1 MVPKLKFTFSIR
13 NGDNDVDLQRFSD
26 NVCRSMLSLQTP
38 VLQSLHLEVIAKKSG
53 TIDFGVLVGIAF
65 GHHVRE
71 LVLTV
76 EFSQGS
82 FRFPINLYKCEMLE
96 TLKLGGCGSSIILD
110 VTSPVCLKSLRTL
123 HLHYVFFKD
132 EESVLNLLSGC
143 ESLETLLVRPSRN
156 DDVKTFTIA
165 VPSLQKLTIQSGY
178 GDGADYVINA
188 PSLKYLN
195 IEACHHYGSF
205 LIENAPQ
212 LVEAEIFSGNVIMGS
227 LTSLKHLTLSI
238 SHLEMK
244 VPAGSIFNQLVYLK
258 LFPSELEDW
267 NLLMLILDNSPILQ
281 VLKIQ
286 SGYGVEARNEWKA
299 PKHVPQCLSLHLKTL
314 DWCVDGIEYGEEVAE
329 YILENASRLE
339 KLILSFD
346 VDNYSLSEED
356 KLQVWHA
363 MESMCPYS
371 CEFDLVG

>member
-1 MVPKLKFTFSIR
+1 MESKSSGESLRNEDRISQLPDALLLLILSSIPTKDVLATSVLSKQWRSLWKMVPKLKFTFSIR
-13 NGDNDVDLQRFSD
+13 NGDKEIDLQRFSD
-26 NVCRSMLSLQTP
+26 NVCSSMLSLQAP
-38 VLQSLHLEVIAKKSG
+38 VLQSLHLQVIAKKSG

-96 TLKLGGCGSSIILD
+96 TLKLRGCGSSIILD
-110 VTSPVCLKSLRTL
+110 VPSP
-123 HLHYVFFKD
+123 
-132 EESVLNLLSGC
+132 
-143 ESLETLLVRPSRN
+143 
-156 DDVKTFTIA
+156 
-165 VPSLQKLTIQSGY
+165 KLTIQSGY

-195 IEACHHYGSF
+195 IEASHHYGSF

-212 LVEAEIFSGNVIMGS
+212 LVEAYIFSSNVIMGS
-227 LTSLKHLTLSI
+227 LTSLKNLTLSI

-244 VPAGSIFNQLVYLK
+244 VPVGSIFNQLVYLK

-286 SGYGVEARNEWKA
+286 SV
-299 PKHVPQCLSLHLKTL
+299 SLHKITP
-314 DWCVDGIEYGEEVAE
+314 A
-329 YILENASRLE
+329 
-339 KLILSFD
+339 
-346 VDNYSLSEED
+346 
-356 KLQVWHA
+356 QA
-363 MESMCPYS
+363 ME
-371 CEFDLVG
+371 ELTWTVLVFLTATNLHVNATVATQANIALFLSQIVQSLLTRMQQVLT